1 MSTQKK
7 VSCIN
12 VSKGVVHCLYERI
25 QDSKI
30 FMFHML
36 KKRKKKSL
44 MFQHLSFDLYSQ
56 NFSLCSLW
64 LYTELAFWSGVLFV
78 PLYYYLTGFHPQ
90 ILWSAAIPPWVCS
103 RYSRCTGVTLPSN
116 LVPERFCNVLLE
128 LQWSTRKVG
137 GQEHASSTNAAY
149 SKGSR
154 LSALTFSNNSK
165 SINNKKI
172 AIFQPRCFHL
182 VSVLQVC

>member
-1 MSTQKK
+1 MSTQEK

-44 MFQHLSFDLYSQ
+44 MFQLLSFDLYSQ

-78 PLYYYLTGFHPQ
+78 PLYYYRTGFHPQ
-90 ILWSAAIPPWVCS
+90 ILLSAAIPPWVC
-103 RYSRCTGVTLPSN
+103 SRCTGVTLPSN
-116 LVPERFCNVLLE
+116 LVPERFGNALLE
-128 LQWSTRKVG
+128 LQWSTHKVG

-154 LSALTFSNNSK
+154 LPTLTFSNNSK